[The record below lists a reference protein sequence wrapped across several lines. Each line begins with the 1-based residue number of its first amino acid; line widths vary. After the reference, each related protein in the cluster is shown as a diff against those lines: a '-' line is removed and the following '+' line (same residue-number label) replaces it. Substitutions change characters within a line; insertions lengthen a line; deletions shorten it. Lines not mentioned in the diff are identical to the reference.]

1 LPAVIFESC
10 NIEPDDSQNKV
21 IENHVIDQE
30 ATAILEIIEE
40 QLLGK
45 ITPTL
50 QAIIAMLNSVTIIKL
65 SFVIKDPTSPPKDT
79 LPSNV
84 NILKAESIPGL
95 KAESMDK
102 MATAPKNSTA
112 HMVTFRI
119 WIMDFDLY
127 KVAMKTDIH
136 MAAGINPKPS

>member
-1 LPAVIFESC
+1 MG
-10 NIEPDDSQNKV
+10 
-21 IENHVIDQE
+21 QE

-84 NILKAESIPGL
+84 KIHKAESIPGL

-136 MAAGINPKPS
+136 MAAGINPKHS

>member
-1 LPAVIFESC
+1 M
-10 NIEPDDSQNKV
+10 
-21 IENHVIDQE
+21 DQE

-50 QAIIAMLNSVTIIKL
+50 QAIIAMLNSVIKL

-79 LPSNV
+79 LPSSV

-102 MATAPKNSTA
+102 MATAPKSSAA
-112 HMVTFRI
+112 HMMTLRI
-119 WIMDFDLY
+119 WIIDFDLY